1 MRSLNVL
8 AQDVLYNVDSQSGP
22 ARQLTMIGNALRQAR
37 RCTVKLS
44 SRCPLTIGAVFGCA
58 LIGADC
64 ARALVG
70 GAPLATQEIARSV
83 VGVVGPR
90 NFFCTATVITRDL
103 LLTAGHCVQPG
114 TSYRAQFKDADGVR
128 QFTDVTTIERPPQF
142 KIGGTGITTKA
153 DLGLVKV
160 VQPFPPNIESAA
172 VGLVSPPVWPGDRFL
187 VIGGGIPFR
196 GLHET
201 GINRS
206 AILVATGPYL
216 PLQMLLIDSSG
227 KDIGAC
233 SGDSGS
239 PVFEPKNEAAKLI
252 GVVSWSGGPHNT
264 KGCGG
269 LTGATPLAPY
279 RAWIEGTIGQLDSDN
294 K

>member
-1 MRSLNVL
+1 
-8 AQDVLYNVDSQSGP
+8 
-22 ARQLTMIGNALRQAR
+22 
-37 RCTVKLS
+37 
-44 SRCPLTIGAVFGCA
+44 
-58 LIGADC
+58 
-64 ARALVG
+64 
-70 GAPLATQEIARSV
+70 
-83 VGVVGPR
+83 
-90 NFFCTATVITRDL
+90 
-103 LLTAGHCVQPG
+103 VQPG
-114 TSYRAQFKDADGVR
+114 VSYRAQFKGADGAR
-128 QFTDVTTIERPPQF
+128 QFSEVATMQRPPQF
-142 KIGGTGITTKA
+142 QTSLSGITTSA
-153 DLGLVKV
+153 DLGLVKAV
-160 VQPFPPNIESAA
+160 RAFPPNIGSAA

-206 AILVATGPYL
+206 ANLVATGPYL

-239 PVFEPKNEAAKLI
+239 PVFETKNEGAKVI
-252 GVVSWSGGPHNT
+252 GVVSWAGGPHNT

-279 RAWIEGTIGQLDSDN
+279 RAWIEETIRQLDGDN
-294 K
+294 R

>member
-1 MRSLNVL
+1 MLRKESSSPCLLTL
-8 AQDVLYNVDSQSGP
+8 A
-22 ARQLTMIGNALRQAR
+22 
-37 RCTVKLS
+37 
-44 SRCPLTIGAVFGCA
+44 AVFGCA
-58 LIGADC
+58 LVSTNC

-70 GAPLATQEIARSV
+70 GAPVATQAIARSV
-83 VGVVGPR
+83 VGLVGPR
-90 NFFCTATVITRDL
+90 NLFCTATVITREL

-114 TSYRAQFKDADGVR
+114 ASYRAQFKDADGVR
-128 QFTDVTTIERPPQF
+128 QFREVATIERPPQF
-142 KIGGTGITTKA
+142 KAGPSGITTSA

-160 VQPFPPNIESAA
+160 MQPFPPNIASAA
-172 VGLVSPPVWPGDRFL
+172 VGLASPPVWPGDSFL

-206 AILVATGPYL
+206 AILAATGPYM
-216 PLQMLLIDSSG
+216 PLQLLLIDASG

-233 SGDSGS
+233 LGDSGS
-239 PVFEPKNEAAKLI
+239 PVFETKNEGAKVI
-252 GVVSWSGGPHNT
+252 GVVSWAEGPHNT

-279 RAWIEGTIGQLDSDN
+279 RAWIEDTIRHLDSDN